1 MKTGIVFEIQRYCIR
16 DGRGIRTC
24 VFLKGCPLHC
34 PWCHNPEGLAPCPQ
48 RDREG
53 RLYGKE
59 MTAEEIAGEVLRDR
73 EYYRLSGGG
82 ATLTGGEPLAQ
93 WAFCARLAR
102 TLRSAGVDVALETSG
117 CVAPEHFRTV
127 LPHLDRI
134 LFDVKHTDG
143 QKLKETVGADA
154 DTVGENLRLAARAG
168 IPVVLRSPLVAGFNL
183 TEEHL
188 RALGALARSLPAVER
203 VELLPYHRLGED
215 KRRRLGLSCVEF
227 REPTEAEK
235 KFALAAVRREYPN
248 AEVL

>member
-1 MKTGIVFEIQRYCIR
+1 MDICEAWNDASADEFIESIAESLYDIYHIVTIAANTDYNEILPYLE
-16 DGRGIRTC
+16 G
-24 VFLKGCPLHC
+24 GCPLFDDYDT
-34 PWCHNPEGLAPCPQ
+34 E
-48 RDREG
+48 EG
-53 RLYGKE
+53 RSH
-59 MTAEEIAGEVLRDR
+59 
-73 EYYRLSGGG
+73 YYSQ
-82 ATLTGGEPLAQ
+82 TEK
-93 WAFCARLAR
+93 WWY
-102 TLRSAGVDVALETSG
+102 G